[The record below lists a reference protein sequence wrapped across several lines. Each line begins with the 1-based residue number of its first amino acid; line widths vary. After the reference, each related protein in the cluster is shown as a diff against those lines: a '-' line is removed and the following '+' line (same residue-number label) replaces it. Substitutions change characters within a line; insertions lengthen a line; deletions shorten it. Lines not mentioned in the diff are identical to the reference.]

1 MLIVARISI
10 INEDNQCIENIK
22 MNIASVKTFKFQKLT
37 IIRNILS
44 TIIVLEKVK
53 SRVAISSN

>member
-1 MLIVARISI
+1 MRI
-10 INEDNQCIENIK
+10 INVSRIENIK

-44 TIIVLEKVK
+44 TINCIRE
-53 SRVAISSN
+53 SEE